1 MNVFVRRSEKAY
13 GPYPLHMV
21 QQFLASGQL
30 VAHDLARFEGDGPND
45 WRRLVELMS
54 CPAPAFRKAPEA
66 DAWTSTFDTI
76 RALGMR
82 LLFPWTEI
90 LAGEW
95 MKDRRLINLAVVGL
109 SPALALAVA
118 PSAAAGYW
126 LIALYFSVLWAFFYF
141 YVFRTPQVE
150 AVQAV
155 LSFTFTAVV
164 AVAGLLQLHK
174 LSIWPDVDVWTES
187 ASWAARLFGC
197 IVFIGIPEELC
208 KATILFWLV
217 RRPDRLLTPQTAVF
231 YGMISGLGFGI
242 YEGVL
247 YQRHVNSRLDPSWAY
262 FMNIARLTSLP
273 FFHSIWTGIAGYF
286 IGFSALYPKK
296 RYGLWILA
304 VGLPA
309 LAHGVYDTFG
319 WGWVGLGTVFLS
331 VLMLTIYLKNSG
343 TLQRQLAGA

>member
-30 VAHDLARFEGDGPND
+30 VSHDLARFEGDKPDD
-45 WRRLVELMS
+45 WRRLVDLTAVA
-54 CPAPAFRKAPEA
+54 APAVQRAPDT
-66 DAWTSTFDTI
+66 DALTSTFVTI

-118 PSAAAGYW
+118 PSVAAGYW

-150 AVQAV
+150 TGQAV
-155 LSFTFTAVV
+155 LSFGFTAIV
-164 AVAGLLQLHK
+164 AVAGLLQLHR
-174 LSIWPDVDVWTES
+174 LSFWPDVDAWTKS
-187 ASWAARLFGC
+187 SSLVMQLFGY
-197 IVFIGIPEELC
+197 IGFVGVPEELC

-247 YQRHVNSRLDPSWAY
+247 YQQHVNSRLDPSWAY
-262 FMNIARLTSLP
+262 FMNVARLTSLP
-273 FFHSIWTGIAGYF
+273 FFHSIWSGIAGYF

-296 RYGLWILA
+296 RHALRILA

-309 LAHGVYDTFG
+309 LAHGIYDTFG